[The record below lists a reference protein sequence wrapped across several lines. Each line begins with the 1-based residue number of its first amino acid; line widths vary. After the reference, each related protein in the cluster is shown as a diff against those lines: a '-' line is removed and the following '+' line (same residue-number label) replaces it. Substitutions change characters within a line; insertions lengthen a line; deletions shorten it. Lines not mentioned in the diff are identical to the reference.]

1 MYISPAMIGNEIG
14 DHDVTTVDGRIHLHH
29 LCLPNQ
35 DVVAHA
41 VSEDGILF
49 TPAPAAIRTGD
60 PGACDDDM
68 IWTMHTVRHPRTGV
82 YMMYYT
88 ACSLAEGGQVQ
99 RVALA
104 TSTDFIHWRK
114 HPGNPVLT
122 AAAPHYVDSLKD
134 LGRVPFRDPFVFIEE
149 DGLMH
154 MLVCAQTAQGDRLRR
169 GCVAHA
175 VSEDGFAWRLLP
187 PLYAPAQFDD
197 LETPSLLKLDGRY
210 YLFFKEFRGPRTF
223 YRMADSLAGPWRT
236 PEWDEPLPPDNA
248 VMRFCEWQGRILAY
262 TWFRCKPDWPFRG
275 PALHAI
281 LPPKEVQVRPDGR
294 LRCASF
300 SGWSTRHMGPTIP
313 LPPQEWKPLETPAR
327 PQEEAVGTEPDP
339 PEVGGGLCSRQ
350 WRDDLRVVRRSS
362 ASAFLGT
369 QPGIWRID
377 GNRLEGEAEGL
388 GVVAA
393 EDQYADF
400 ILELNACC
408 ERGRSIGLLFRADSG
423 LERGNW
429 IRLDF
434 ERRRVEFHRLQPM
447 ESGLNRIVRMQ
458 PSLKQQW
465 DFPLERGR
473 PLRLRLVASGGYLE
487 LSIDDQVCLSLI
499 DEARTSGRLGLFA
512 EDAGVWYTG
521 VTVQPISL

>member
-1 MYISPAMIGNEIG
+1 
-14 DHDVTTVDGRIHLHH
+14 
-29 LCLPNQ
+29 
-35 DVVAHA
+35 
-41 VSEDGILF
+41 
-49 TPAPAAIRTGD
+49 
-60 PGACDDDM
+60 
-68 IWTMHTVRHPRTGV
+68 
-82 YMMYYT
+82 
-88 ACSLAEGGQVQ
+88 
-99 RVALA
+99 
-104 TSTDFIHWRK
+104 
-114 HPGNPVLT
+114 VLT
-122 AAAPHYVDSLKD
+122 ATAPHYVDSLKD

-187 PLYAPAQFDD
+187 PLYAPGQFDD
-197 LETPSLLKLDGRY
+197 LETPALLKLEGRY

-223 YRMADSLAGPWRT
+223 YRIADSLAGPWRT

-248 VMRFCEWQGRILAY
+248 VMRFCEWEGRTLAY

-300 SGWSTRHMGPTIP
+300 EGWNVRQTGTPRS
-313 LPPQEWKPLETPAR
+313 LPPTAWRPLEVQR
-327 PQEEAVGTEPDP
+327 GT
-339 PEVGGGLCSRQ
+339 
-350 WRDDLRVVRRSS
+350 WR
-362 ASAFLGT
+362 AA
-369 QPGIWRID
+369 
-377 GNRLEGEAEGL
+377 GNRLEGEAAGL

-393 EDQYADF
+393 EEQYADF

-408 ERGRSIGLLFRADSG
+408 ERGRSIGLIFRADDAF
-423 LERGNW
+423 ERGNW

-434 ERRRVEFHRLQPM
+434 ERRRVEIHRLQPM

-473 PLRLRLVASGGYLE
+473 PLRLRLVASGGYIE
-487 LSIDDQVCLSLI
+487 LSIEDQVCLSLV
-499 DEARTSGRLGLFA
+499 DYARTSGRLGLFA
-512 EDAGVWYTG
+512 EDAQVWYSGGEIRVISSERGG
-521 VTVQPISL
+521 V